1 MHAINYGLT
10 NFALVLPYC
19 YELNKALFLFHSFL
33 YEKKNQNEI
42 KYDFSKY
49 WASGMDSFL

>member
-10 NFALVLPYC
+10 NFALALPCC
-19 YELNKALFLFHSFL
+19 YGLNKALFPFHSFL